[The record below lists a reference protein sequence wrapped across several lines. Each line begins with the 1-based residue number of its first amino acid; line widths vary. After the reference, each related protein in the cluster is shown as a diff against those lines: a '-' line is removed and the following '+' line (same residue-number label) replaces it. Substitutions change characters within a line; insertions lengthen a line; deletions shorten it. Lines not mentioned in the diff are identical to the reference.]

1 MILKIIPIGNSVG
14 VIIPKKELEEKGL
27 KTNDKVAVSITPL
40 FTADKQIHDMTQKL
54 IKQYQSALEELAEE

>member
-1 MILKIIPIGNSVG
+1 MG

-27 KTNDKVAVSITPL
+27 KANDKASVSISPL

-54 IKQYQSALEELAEE
+54 IKQYQSTLEELE